1 MNDEILSELK
11 RTNRL
16 LTLLVLCQGESNL
29 QDELL
34 KGAVDAIKNSPTA
47 QILSAKKEMD

>member
-1 MNDEILSELK
+1 MNDDILRELQ

-16 LTLLVLCQGESNL
+16 LTLLVLCQGESSL

-34 KGAVDAIKNSPTA
+34 KGAADAIKNSPTA
-47 QILSAKKEMD
+47 KILSEKKEMD